1 MLQMLQLAVI
11 MAVAVTCITA
21 KKQCRWVNTEE
32 PRTDHRCVTASERY
46 MTIQNV
52 PSHLCFHICMELNNC
67 TIINYNHEKRYCN
80 LTSED
85 CQKTVEDSEFTVT
98 ILSCLHWVSFENTVE
113 DMCIPCDIYTASVVV
128 GRLLFQKDILVGKHS
143 MSERKTYVWKNGTT
157 FAAANTEVLQI
168 MPWCAANWMTFVPG
182 DPIPAGAVVGGYV
195 GDPFVETYVI
205 TGVTRRGVKRCGYYN
220 PETGLGYVVGSR
232 GAEATT
238 EMDILVLHWLSNR
251 IDHIQLHNIY
261 VLSTKLYGQHN
272 QTNNPQK
279 DEHQPISRKQKTL
292 WIFLHLVTGCSK
304 PKFILFNL
312 WSTSVF
318 TLWSIHWILPNPSL
332 WKLRILIVIPS
343 LMIDDLY
350 LKLIRQEYDWP
361 YVNFAC

>member
-46 MTIQNV
+46 MTIHNV

-67 TIINYNHEKRYCN
+67 TIINYNHEKRCCN

-98 ILSCLHWVSFENTVE
+98 ILSCLHWVSFGNTVE

-128 GRLLFQKDILVGKHS
+128 GRLLFQKYILVGKHS

-157 FAAANTEVLQI
+157 FAAADTEVLQI
-168 MPWCAANWMTFVPG
+168 MPWCAANWMTYVPG

-205 TGVTRRGVKRCGYYN
+205 TGVTKIGVKRCGYYN
-220 PETGLGYVVGSR
+220 SETGLGYVVGSR

-261 VLSTKLYGQHN
+261 VLATKLYGQHN
-272 QTNNPQK
+272 HTNNPQK
-279 DEHQPISRKQKTL
+279 GYTPANIKKTKN
-292 WIFLHLVTGCSK
+292 IMN
-304 PKFILFNL
+304 I
-312 WSTSVF
+312 F
-318 TLWSIHWILPNPSL
+318 TLGNWL
-332 WKLRILIVIPS
+332 
-343 LMIDDLY
+343 
-350 LKLIRQEYDWP
+350 LKTS
-361 YVNFAC
+361 FHTF